1 MLYQSKVAGILLVII
16 GIVFFYNPTILHLKI
31 GITLAIIGGFLL
43 FLVTDTQDHNT
54 FQKNHIILVMSL
66 WVIFLFVI
74 TGNNPP
80 EIYFLMIAIGITA
93 IKELTNEI
101 ITPVF
106 KQKLNIFVFLFFL
119 IFLAIV
125 TQKIISVFHI

>member
-1 MLYQSKVAGILLVII
+1 MLYQSKVVGILLVII

-31 GITLAIIGGFLL
+31 GITLVIIGGFLL
-43 FLVTDTQDHNT
+43 FLVKDTPNHNS
-54 FQKNHIILVMSL
+54 FQKNHIILAMSL

-74 TGNNPP
+74 TGNSPP

-101 ITPVF
+101 ITPEL
-106 KQKLNIFVFLFFL
+106 KKKLNIFVFLFFL